1 MRIVQLKFNILRLE
15 PVNGGFLR
23 LQEIVM
29 KNEAAH
35 TFSDI
40 TNARFIKHG
49 NIIRVWEENSYINTA
64 P

>member
-1 MRIVQLKFNILRLE
+1 
-15 PVNGGFLR
+15 
-23 LQEIVM
+23 M